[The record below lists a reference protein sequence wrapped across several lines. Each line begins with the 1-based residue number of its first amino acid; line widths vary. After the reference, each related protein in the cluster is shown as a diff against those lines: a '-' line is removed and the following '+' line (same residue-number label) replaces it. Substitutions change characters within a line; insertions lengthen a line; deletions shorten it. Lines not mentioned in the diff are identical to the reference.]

1 MSDNICEKIR
11 SGEESVSSVAVDV
24 SLPKFS
30 EEEEY
35 SLDKARLEYQIEK
48 NKDIAHNRAMRR
60 DFADKVY
67 YFLVVWCVALYSI
80 LIFQG
85 CNEDF
90 HLIDIVLTTLC
101 GGTTISSIGLVG
113 CIVRGLF
120 GGKDRIKAKK

>member
-67 YFLVVWCVALYSI
+67 FP
-80 LIFQG
+80 
-85 CNEDF
+85 
-90 HLIDIVLTTLC
+90 
-101 GGTTISSIGLVG
+101 
-113 CIVRGLF
+113 
-120 GGKDRIKAKK
+120 